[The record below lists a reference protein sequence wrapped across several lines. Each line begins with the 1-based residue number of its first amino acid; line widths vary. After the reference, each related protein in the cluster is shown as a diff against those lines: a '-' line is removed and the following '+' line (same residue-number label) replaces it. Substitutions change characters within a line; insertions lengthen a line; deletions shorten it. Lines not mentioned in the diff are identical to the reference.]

1 MTKKSL
7 IIATV
12 PSMIGQFN
20 MNNINILQNLGY
32 QIFVACNFNDNSV
45 WSKNQVEEY
54 KNKLR
59 DLNIQVI
66 QISFPRNPIKIHS
79 NISSFKQIK
88 LILNHYKFDLIH
100 CHTPVASL
108 LVRLANIKN
117 HINLIYTAHGF
128 HFYKGAPILNWLLYY
143 PLEKLMSKYTDVLVT
158 MNEED
163 YQIAKN
169 NFSAKTVKKING
181 VGIDLAKFQSLELSQ
196 VDLYDE
202 LKIDRTS
209 FLVLSIGELN
219 DNKNHMTV
227 IKAIQRLAKPM
238 IKYIIVG
245 TGVNYSKYQEYIREH
260 GLENNVF
267 LLGYRDDIAEL
278 LKTTDLFIFPSY
290 REGLSVALMEAMAS
304 GLPII
309 ASNIRGNKDL
319 VIQEKGGILV
329 SPESSEE
336 FASAIQYLYNDS
348 QLMINY
354 GEYNV
359 SRIQDFSNTV
369 VDNQMYEIYSVYPT
383 N

>member
-1 MTKKSL
+1 MKKAL
-7 IIATV
+7 ITATTAY
-12 PSMIGQFN
+12 MISQFN
-20 MNNINILQNLGY
+20 IKDIKRLIDCGFKVEVAANFENPGPLNQEKYNLLIK
-32 QIFVACNFNDNSV
+32 Q
-45 WSKNQVEEY
+45 
-54 KNKLR
+54 
-59 DLNIQVI
+59 LNENGIKYFHI
-66 QISFPRNPIKIHS
+66 PFSRNPISKDNLKAYFQLKSIIDS
-79 NISSFKQIK
+79 GN
-88 LILNHYKFDLIH
+88 FDLVH
-100 CHTPVASL
+100 THTPIAGL
-108 LVRLANIKN
+108 LTRLIIKN
-117 HINLIYTAHGF
+117 KSLYKIYTAHGF

-169 NFSAKTVKKING
+169 NFTAKTVKKING
-181 VGIDLAKFQSLELSQ
+181 VGIDLDKFQSIGLSQ
-196 VDLYDE
+196 LDLFDE

-227 IKAIQRLAKPM
+227 IKAIQRLANPM

-245 TGVNYSKYQEYIREH
+245 TGVNYSKYQEYIRQH
-260 GLENNVF
+260 RLENNVF

-336 FASAIQYLYNDS
+336 FASAIQKLYNDS
-348 QLMINY
+348 QLMSNY
-354 GEYNV
+354 GEFNV

-369 VDNQMYEIYSVYPT
+369 VDKQMYEIYNLYPT
-383 N
+383 K